1 MAAPRCRR
9 ARLRPRPSRQPRDH
23 HGELAPVARSPCRHG
38 RGRSTPSRRRVLAG
52 ALRRASRRRLR
63 ADARRPPTAPAESM
77 TMRNWLIITT
87 VDVLARP
94 NNREHNMLACLAER
108 FESVHVVFR
117 RQPVRRG
124 LGGAARDALLPSI
137 SRTRRGNIT
146 FVAVNP
152 LGNNYEGLRREAT
165 GLARG
170 TAGPVA
176 VPGTMSSLLH
186 RALAPLGMVKDV
198 STIL

>member
-1 MAAPRCRR
+1 M
-9 ARLRPRPSRQPRDH
+9 
-23 HGELAPVARSPCRHG
+23 RH
-38 RGRSTPSRRRVLAG
+38 
-52 ALRRASRRRLR
+52 
-63 ADARRPPTAPAESM
+63 
-77 TMRNWLIITT
+77 WLIITT
-87 VDVLARP
+87 VDVLSRP

-152 LGNNYEGLRREAT
+152 LGNNYEGLLREAT

-198 STIL
+198 STILALAAAAAYVAPKGELVTTAMGPWAGAAARCLAAARPHRPLDLLRQGL